1 MKRVQESDATTD
13 LSKRQLEKLKHRE
26 GALRTIIQKIV
37 EQHAL
42 GELAKVTFAD
52 LYSKYLAEQETLLAE
67 ISKIEAENA
76 AANDEE
82 ENAKQFVERVRKYT
96 VVEELSRE
104 MLFDTIDVIVVH
116 EATGSRHRWQ
126 PREQVIEIHYKFI
139 GQLPEGVGV

>member
-1 MKRVQESDATTD
+1 
-13 LSKRQLEKLKHRE
+13 
-26 GALRTIIQKIV
+26 V